1 MWAKAFILK
10 LTDSESEAGE
20 TQSWLDFSLSCGYM
34 TTDDHLELYE
44 AYNQI
49 IGKLVNMSL
58 HPDNWSW

>member
-1 MWAKAFILK
+1 
-10 LTDSESEAGE
+10 
-20 TQSWLDFSLSCGYM
+20 M